1 MKTDKQTV
9 LELQRSK
16 VIEDIIRDSLEK
28 TRGEKFQITLAAL
41 DLGVT
46 DATFYSWCR
55 DLGINIDEY
64 RHPAPADV
72 GGGGE

>member
-16 VIEDIIRDSLEK
+16 SIEEIIRDSLEQ

-55 DLGINIDEY
+55 ALGIDIDEY
-64 RHPAPADV
+64 RNPVPS
-72 GGGGE
+72 GGS